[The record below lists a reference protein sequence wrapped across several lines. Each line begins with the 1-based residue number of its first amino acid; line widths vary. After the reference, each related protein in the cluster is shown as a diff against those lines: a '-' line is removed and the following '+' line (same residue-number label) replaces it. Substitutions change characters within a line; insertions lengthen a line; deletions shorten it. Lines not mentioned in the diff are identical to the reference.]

1 MKIRQ
6 LSSYLSV
13 SAITL
18 ATTLVSHQP
27 ALSQQK
33 STFVCGTTNEGLPAT
48 IVQSP
53 QHGDVPIIVWKSGYF
68 EAGGYDDRTR
78 CNMVTQ
84 RFQDFSAQDTLKY
97 FTAGKVNGEP
107 VICVVPSEDSGCNSN
122 RLLFTLK
129 RGSDAQKTLQTIFDI
144 RAGAS
149 ATLYENSNPTAEDR
163 LYVDF
168 EELVESKAG
177 EGSNADLEPA
187 SNTSDLDT
195 SDSDS
200 NLF

>member
-1 MKIRQ
+1 MKISQ
-6 LSSYLSV
+6 LSSFLSV

-18 ATTLVSHQP
+18 ATTLVSHNP

-33 STFVCGTTNEGLPAT
+33 PTFVCGTTNEGEPAT

-107 VICVVPSEDSGCNSN
+107 VICVVPSEDSGCNSD

-149 ATLYENSNPTAEDR
+149 ATLYENSNPTAQDR

-168 EELVESKAG
+168 DKLVESKAS
-177 EGSNADLEPA
+177 EGSNADLEP
-187 SNTSDLDT
+187 TSDT
-195 SDSDS
+195 SNSDS

>member
-1 MKIRQ
+1 MKISQ
-6 LSSYLSV
+6 LSSFLSF
-13 SAITL
+13 SALTL
-18 ATTLVSHQP
+18 AATLVSHNR

-33 STFVCGTTNEGLPAT
+33 PAFVCGTTNEGLPAT

-78 CNMVTQ
+78 CNMVTR

-107 VICVVPSEDSGCNSN
+107 VICVVPSEDSGCNSD

-129 RGSDAQKTLQTIFDI
+129 PGSDAQKTLQTIFDI

-149 ATLYENSNPTAEDR
+149 ATLYENSNPTAKDR
-163 LYVDF
+163 VYVDF
-168 EELVESKAG
+168 EELVESKAS
-177 EGSNADLEPA
+177 EGSNADLEP
-187 SNTSDLDT
+187 TSDT
-195 SDSDS
+195 SNSDS

>member
-1 MKIRQ
+1 MKISQ
-6 LSSYLSV
+6 LSSFLSV
-13 SAITL
+13 SAISL
-18 ATTLVSHQP
+18 ATTLVSHNP

-33 STFVCGTTNEGLPAT
+33 PAFVCGTTNEGLPAT

-78 CNMVTQ
+78 CNMVTE

-97 FTAGKVNGEP
+97 FTAGKINGEP
-107 VICVVPSEDSGCNSN
+107 VICVVPSEDSGCNSD

-129 RGSDAQKTLQTIFDI
+129 PGSDAQETLQTIFDI

-149 ATLYENSNPTAEDR
+149 ATLYENSNPTAKDR
-163 LYVDF
+163 VYVDF
-168 EELVESKAG
+168 DKLVESKAS
-177 EGSNADLEPA
+177 EGSNADLEP
-187 SNTSDLDT
+187 TSDT
-195 SDSDS
+195 SNSDS